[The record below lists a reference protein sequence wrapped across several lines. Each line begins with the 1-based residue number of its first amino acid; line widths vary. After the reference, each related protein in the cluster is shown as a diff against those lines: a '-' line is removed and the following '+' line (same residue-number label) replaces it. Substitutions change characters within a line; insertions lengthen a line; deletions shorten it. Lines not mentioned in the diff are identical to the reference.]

1 MKNNLNPTLIRD
13 VLLEVACNVDCRNS
27 GTQYLCACFCGKK
40 NRKLAPNICIDKS
53 LIVVNMFRSSHRRWF
68 VKKGVL
74 ENFTKV
80 TGKYLCQSLLF
91 NKKRLWH
98 KYFPSEFC
106 EIFNKHLFC
115 RTSSGDCFNMFLL
128 K

>member
-80 TGKYLCQSLLF
+80 TGKYLCQSLFF
-91 NKKRLWH
+91 NKRD
-98 KYFPSEFC
+98 SG
-106 EIFNKHLFC
+106 
-115 RTSSGDCFNMFLL
+115 TSIFLL
-128 K
+128 NFVKFSTNTFFAEQVRATASICFC